1 LRQQGKLYNREGEVI
16 AEGLCELSEEGS
28 QVSMWPT
35 LEKGLFERESGVMTL
50 ELEGGGALRISERRL
65 RLRINP
71 THGPRTFI
79 YRMQVEHQPIEEATR
94 PPDEEPEG
102 VPAHLRRADPPACLP
117 DRPAGQAGPPRGL
130 STAP

>member
-16 AEGLCELSEEGS
+16 AEGLCELSDEGS

-35 LEKGLFERESGVMTL
+35 LEKGLFEREAGVMTL
-50 ELEGGGALRISERRL
+50 ELEGGAALRISERRL

-79 YRMQVEHQPIEEATR
+79 YRMQVEHQPIEEVTR
-94 PPDEEPEG
+94 PPEEAPDG
-102 VPAHLRRADPPACLP
+102 VPAHLRRADRPAGLP
-117 DRPAGQAGPPRGL
+117 DRQAGQVGPPGGL

>member
-1 LRQQGKLYNREGEVI
+1 MRQQGKLYNREGEVI

-35 LEKGLFERESGVMTL
+35 LEKGLLERESGVMTL
-50 ELEGGGALRISERRL
+50 ELDGGAALRISERRL

-79 YRMQVEHQPIEEATR
+79 YRMRVEQRPVDEAA
-94 PPDEEPEG
+94 PPASEEPEG
-102 VPAHLRRADPPACLP
+102 VPAHLRRAEPP
-117 DRPAGQAGPPRGL
+117 GGL

>member
-1 LRQQGKLYNREGEVI
+1 LRQQGKLYNREGEII

-50 ELEGGGALRISERRL
+50 ELEGGAALRISERRL

-79 YRMQVEHQPIEEATR
+79 YRMRVEPLPADEAA
-94 PPDEEPEG
+94 PPVSEEPAG
-102 VPAHLRRADPPACLP
+102 VPAHLRRADLPACLP
-117 DRPAGQAGPPRGL
+117 DRPAGQAGPPGGL

>member
-1 LRQQGKLYNREGEVI
+1 MRQQGKLYNRGGEVI

-79 YRMQVEHQPIEEATR
+79 YRLRVEQRTVDEAA
-94 PPDEEPEG
+94 PPASEEPEG
-102 VPAHLRRADPPACLP
+102 VPAHLRRADPPASLP
-117 DRPAGQAGPPRGL
+117 DRQAGQAGPPGGL

>member
-1 LRQQGKLYNREGEVI
+1 LRQQCKLYNREGEII

-28 QVSMWPT
+28 HVRMWPT
-35 LEKGLFERESGVMTL
+35 LEKGLFERENGLMTL
-50 ELEGGGALRISERRL
+50 EMEGGSALRISERRL

-79 YRMQVEHQPIEEATR
+79 YRMQVEHLPVEEIS
-94 PPDEEPEG
+94 PLPDEEPGG
-102 VPAHLRRADPPACLP
+102 VPAHLRRAEPP
-117 DRPAGQAGPPRGL
+117 GGL